1 ESLRAAARDG
11 LRDGRAALAGVAEAP
26 LPLAVVRPDTTEE
39 VMEVLAVVR
48 ERALPVVTV
57 GGGTGLMGG
66 ARSVR
71 PGIVLEMARMDR
83 VLAVS
88 AEDRTARVQAGVI
101 IAKLNEALA
110 PHGLFC
116 GHDPWTVPIATVG
129 GAIGTHGLGYLGGKY
144 GSIGD
149 QLLGLQVVLADG
161 NVV

>member
-1 ESLRAAARDG
+1 MTVDEAEPQTRAELRATIGAIVGGRNVHTGGESLRAAARDG

-71 PGIVLEMARMDR
+71 
-83 VLAVS
+83 
-88 AEDRTARVQAGVI
+88 
-101 IAKLNEALA
+101 
-110 PHGLFC
+110 
-116 GHDPWTVPIATVG
+116 
-129 GAIGTHGLGYLGGKY
+129 
-144 GSIGD
+144 
-149 QLLGLQVVLADG
+149 
-161 NVV
+161 